1 MKVLER
7 RLNLGDDVLQ
17 CVGSTYKFGYDVVT
31 AAAGS
36 SHGRAV
42 TKVFLLKL

>member
-7 RLNLGDDVLQ
+7 RLNLGDHVLEY
-17 CVGSTYKFGYDVVT
+17 VGHTYKCGYDV

-36 SHGRAV
+36 SKERAV
-42 TKVFLLKL
+42 PI